1 MNFKPCTEQEIA
13 DRRLWAKAVYP
24 FEITEAAEKVSQQGG
39 NHMIELKVK
48 ITRPDD
54 GAARTITDYLLEKT
68 PEKLR
73 HCAAACGL
81 LDRYLSGS
89 LSDSDLQGKRGSLR
103 LGVEKKKGYP
113 DRNIVADYVCEGA
126 AIPGAGFFSGN
137 GAKSRSSG

>member
-13 DRRLWAKAVYP
+13 DRKLWAKAVYP
-24 FEITEAAEKVSQQGG
+24 FEITDASEKVSQQGG
-39 NHMIELKVK
+39 NPMIELKVK
-48 ITRPDD
+48 ISRLD

-73 HCAAACGL
+73 HCAAACGV

-89 LSDSDLQGKRGSLR
+89 LSDGDLLGKRGSLR

-113 DRNIVADYVCEGA
+113 DRNVIADYVCDGA
-126 AIPGAGFFSGN
+126 ASPGSGFFGGN
-137 GAKSRSSG
+137 GAKTR

>member
-1 MNFKPCTEQEIA
+1 MIFKPCTEQELA
-13 DRRLWAKAVYP
+13 DRKLWAKAVYP
-24 FEITEAAEKVSQQGG
+24 FEITEADEKISQQGG
-39 NHMIELKVK
+39 NPMIELKVK
-48 ITRPDD
+48 ITRPD

-103 LGVEKKKGYP
+103 LGVEKKKGRP
-113 DRNIVADYVCEGA
+113 ERNIIADYVCDGGA
-126 AIPGAGFFSGN
+126 SSGSGFFGGN
-137 GAKSRSSG
+137 GAKTG

>member
-13 DRRLWAKAVYP
+13 DRKLWPKAVYP

-39 NHMIELKVK
+39 NPMIELKVK
-48 ITRPDD
+48 IARPD
-54 GAARTITDYLLEKT
+54 GATRTITDYLLEKT

-89 LSDSDLQGKRGSLR
+89 LADSDLQGKRGSLR

-113 DRNIVADYVCEGA
+113 DRNVIADYVCEGGA
-126 AIPGAGFFSGN
+126 ASASGFFGGN
-137 GAKSRSSG
+137 GAKTR